1 MADELPRRS
10 GRRGHAGR
18 RRSNAKHHDDVG
30 HFGDAARPPVLL
42 GRTSDTGQDVRT
54 SRLDLGAGS
63 SKVEQRQPMCPQEQ
77 SRQLAPPSA
86 SSSVVAPGCAARTTA
101 PQQADAAVPTWS
113 PQGFFL
119 APWVYLQNPL
129 VAQSWGAVAT
139 APLPTAAAAGL
150 QTANTQPADAA
161 VLGVAQQPMQQQM
174 QQHMQQLLQVQQ
186 MQQMQQQMQAQ
197 NMQQRA
203 QQAPSA
209 QQQAQSQGDQQPP
222 QLQQQPLALSRE
234 STPPWTTVI
243 MRNLP
248 NGYTRSMLLGLL
260 DRTGFAGRYDFVYL
274 PIDFKTEVGL
284 GFAFVD
290 FITSGDA
297 ELARQRL
304 SGFRDWAI
312 PSAKVLEVGWSS
324 AEQQGLA
331 ANVERYRNS
340 SVMHDSVPEEFR
352 PLKLVEGRQSAF
364 PPPTRKVW
372 PPHESFGCRARR

>member
-186 MQQMQQQMQAQ
+186 MQQMQPA
-197 NMQQRA
+197 
-203 QQAPSA
+203 APLEAESFVA
-209 QQQAQSQGDQQPP
+209 
-222 QLQQQPLALSRE
+222 PLAGGAAAAAAPAPALASE
-234 STPPWTTVI
+234 KKS
-243 MRNLP
+243 
-248 NGYTRSMLLGLL
+248 SK
-260 DRTGFAGRYDFVYL
+260 
-274 PIDFKTEVGL
+274 KTSSKKPKK
-284 GFAFVD
+284 
-290 FITSGDA
+290 TS
-297 ELARQRL
+297 ARK
-304 SGFRDWAI
+304 S
-312 PSAKVLEVGWSS
+312 K
-324 AEQQGLA
+324 
-331 ANVERYRNS
+331 
-340 SVMHDSVPEEFR
+340 
-352 PLKLVEGRQSAF
+352 
-364 PPPTRKVW
+364 
-372 PPHESFGCRARR
+372 GCC